1 MTIINIIS
9 RIAVWK
15 NGTQHQMT
23 LYCAVTVAGEQTH
36 KLRLSVHHVKS
47 IIVWIACR
55 RLTCAMVRDHPRAIC
70 AMVRDHPRAIELLL
84 TSQCLECELLTHS
97 VFLLISKGLLTYLH
111 LLEHFVKSLFL
122 IYNAFSKLG

>member
-15 NGTQHQMT
+15 NGTQRQMT

-47 IIVWIACR
+47 IIVWIAYR
-55 RLTCAMVRDHPRAIC
+55 GLTCAMD
-70 AMVRDHPRAIELLL
+70 RDHPRAIELLLTSL

-122 IYNAFSKLG
+122 IYNVFSKLG

>member
-1 MTIINIIS
+1 MTIIKIIS

-47 IIVWIACR
+47 IIVWIAYR
-55 RLTCAMVRDHPRAIC
+55 GLTCAMD
-70 AMVRDHPRAIELLL
+70 RDHPRAIELLL
-84 TSQCLECELLTHS
+84 TFQCLECELLTHS
-97 VFLLISKGLLTYLH
+97 VFLLISKGLLTYIH